1 MLADIFD
8 DFCFSVGW
16 VGVSGVSNCAF
27 DSDLAKCFEFV
38 GVAYDVANEGVVWR
52 QELVV
57 VQWFASADCF
67 VFRAVGYILDDLF
80 DFGVV
85 ADVFVSEFVEFLFEC
100 SVLVV
105 VFVVGYVV
113 QPSCGYC
120 VQNEVAVLSAIV
132 VILTDDV

>member
-1 MLADIFD
+1 MMYFLG
-8 DFCFSVGW
+8 CVCRVGM
-16 VGVSGVSNCAF
+16 SGVFDCAC
-27 DSDLAKCFEFV
+27 DANLTNCFEFV
-38 GVAYDVANEGVVWR
+38 GVAYNVANEGVVWR

-57 VQWFASADCF
+57 VQWLAGTDCF

-85 ADVFVSEFVEFLFEC
+85 ADVLVSKLVESLFEC
-100 SVLVV
+100 TVLV

-120 VQNEVAVLSAIV
+120 VQNEVVVLSAVFV
-132 VILTDDV
+132 VLIDDE

>member
-1 MLADIFD
+1 M
-8 DFCFSVGW
+8 
-16 VGVSGVSNCAF
+16 
-27 DSDLAKCFEFV
+27 
-38 GVAYDVANEGVVWR
+38 ANEGVVWR
-52 QELVV
+52 EEPVV
-57 VQWFASADCF
+57 VQWFAGADCF

-85 ADVFVSEFVEFLFEC
+85 ADVLLSKLVEFLFEC

-120 VQNEVAVLSAIV
+120 VQNEVAVLSAVAV
-132 VILTDDV
+132 VLMHDE